1 MNKINLIKQLRK
13 FSSFNSKS
21 VPLPHTQL
29 HINGKFVP
37 SVSGQTFETLNPAS
51 EEAITKVAKAN
62 SEDVNKAVLAARNA
76 FDNGPWSKIS
86 GFERARLMN
95 KLADLME
102 KNIESLSALEALDT
116 GKAYSTVLNV
126 ELPLAIEHMR
136 YFAGFADKIN
146 GT

>member
-1 MNKINLIKQLRK
+1 M
-13 FSSFNSKS
+13 
-21 VPLPHTQL
+21 
-29 HINGKFVP
+29 
-37 SVSGQTFETLNPAS
+37 
-51 EEAITKVAKAN
+51 
-62 SEDVNKAVLAARNA
+62 NKAVLAARNA
-76 FDNGPWSKIS
+76 FDNGPWSKMS

-126 ELPLAIEHMR
+126 ELPLAVEHMR

>member
-1 MNKINLIKQLRK
+1 MKNLVKSLKK
-13 FSSFNSKS
+13 FSSFTSKS
-21 VPLPHTQL
+21 VPLPPTLL

-37 SVSGQTFETLNPAS
+37 SVSGQTFETLNPS
-51 EEAITKVAKAN
+51 TEEPITRVAKAN
-62 SEDVNKAVLAARNA
+62 QEDVNNAVLAARNA
-76 FDNGPWSKIS
+76 FDNGPWSKMS

-102 KNIESLSALEALDT
+102 KNIENLSALEALDS

-126 ELPLAIEHMR
+126 ELPLAVEHMR

>member
-116 GKAYSTVLNV
+116 GKAYSTVLIV
-126 ELPLAIEHMR
+126 ELPLAVEHMR

>member
-1 MNKINLIKQLRK
+1 MIKNNILKQIRR
-13 FSSFNSKS
+13 FGSFNSKS

-37 SVSGQTFETLNPAS
+37 SLSGQTFETLNPAT

-126 ELPLAIEHMR
+126 ELPLAVEHMR